1 MGEAGIQIAVAGGI
15 CTITIGRPAVRNALN
30 IAARLALR
38 DALVAADADPA
49 VGVVVITGA
58 GGHFCSGGDINEF
71 GRFADEPGDEQEA
84 LAYVSEVAQAVF
96 SAMRAM
102 GTPTVARVEGVA
114 AGAGMFLAL
123 GCDLVVAAEGARF
136 IASHLRLGIPPDWG
150 GMWLLPRLVGL
161 ARAKTLLLTGRPVDA
176 ATAAQWGLIA
186 ECVPAARLDVVV
198 EGYCRDL
205 LSFPRRAVGLTR
217 QGIDRSLDVALEPF
231 LSWEA
236 AVAAQAMVSREHH
249 ERVRQFLARSPGRG
263 AS

>member
-1 MGEAGIQIAVAGGI
+1 MNTSVGEPGIQAAVAGGI
-15 CTITIGRPAVRNALN
+15 CTITIDRPAVRNALN
-30 IAARLALR
+30 VAGRLALH

-49 VGVVVITGA
+49 VGVVVLTGA
-58 GGHFCSGGDINEF
+58 GGQFCSGGDINEF
-71 GRFADEPGDEQEA
+71 GRVVDEKEA

-96 SAMRAM
+96 SAMRTM

-123 GCDLVVAAEGARF
+123 GCDIVVAAEGARF
-136 IASHLRLGIPPDWG
+136 IASHLRLGVPPDWG

-186 ECVPAARLDVVV
+186 ECVPAARLDEVV

-205 LSFPRRAVGLTR
+205 LSCPRRAAGLTR

-236 AVAAQAMVSREHH
+236 AVAAEAMVSRDHH
-249 ERVRQFLARSPGRG
+249 ERVRQFLARPDEEG
-263 AS
+263 AP